1 MCRSAVLLVC
11 LLSGAPWSLA
21 AQAAV
26 AGTWRTEFDAQVRIE
41 NGVMSAVKGHARI
54 DLAVSGDSLH
64 GTWQTVDT
72 AGAAQGPARA
82 LAGTVTR
89 DSAHFESV
97 QPSEIV
103 RREMDSETHT
113 RVIMHYDVALH
124 GDSLVGTEHWVA
136 VDHASQGTPR
146 GFTATRKAK

>member
-1 MCRSAVLLVC
+1 MHRPFA
-11 LLSGAPWSLA
+11 LA
-21 AQAAV
+21 AILTCGVSAPLTAQRSL
-26 AGTWRTEFDAQVRIE
+26 AGTWRTEFDAQVRVE

-54 DLAVSGDSLH
+54 DLAVSGDSIH
-64 GTWQTVDT
+64 GTWQGVDT
-72 AGAAQGPARA
+72 AGAAQGPAKT

-97 QPSEIV
+97 KPSEIV

-113 RVIMHYDVALH
+113 QVIMHYDVAVR
-124 GDSLVGTEHWVA
+124 GDSLIGTEHWVA

-146 GFTATRKAK
+146 RFTATRQP